1 MDSDVNAASEYQ
13 RERGGCVA
21 WLLIAGLVALFAY
34 VPSSGPV
41 LASAFWLRE
50 ATGWDGFYSVM
61 WLYYPLIVWTRE
73 TPLQEPIHQYIE
85 WWVELFGTVGPG

>member
-1 MDSDVNAASEYQ
+1 MTDQ
-13 RERGGCVA
+13 KERGGCTV
-21 WLLIAGLVALFAY
+21 WLLAGGLICLAGY

-61 WLYYPLIVWTRE
+61 LLYYPLLIWGHG
-73 TPLQEPIHQYIE
+73 TPIDAYIE
-85 WWVELFGTVGPG
+85 WWVELLGTVGPG